1 MNAIT
6 GSWNL
11 NINLPPKKYDEY
23 IQIHNDAFLVTVDGV
38 VVSLLPDVSEI
49 VGVKSINLNA
59 NRDLFLGD
67 DEDIDPSD
75 TRAQQVEYDGTTIR
89 LKMHVLVSP
98 GSTYPV
104 RLLVADISDRLF
116 DSALFIAR
124 DSLRSVPVVP

>member
-1 MNAIT
+1 M
-6 GSWNL
+6 
-11 NINLPPKKYDEY
+11 
-23 IQIHNDAFLVTVDGV
+23 TVDGV

-104 RLLVADISDRLF
+104 RLLVADINDRLF